1 MLSNIARI
9 VKNISLIIY
18 YKSMDKLNTFVDY
31 LREWIKDFHHI
42 HEQDDEETRWR
53 KEYMLDVY
61 DFSEVSSLNRNKWG
75 LPTK

>member
-1 MLSNIARI
+1 
-9 VKNISLIIY
+9 
-18 YKSMDKLNTFVDY
+18 MDKLNTFVDY